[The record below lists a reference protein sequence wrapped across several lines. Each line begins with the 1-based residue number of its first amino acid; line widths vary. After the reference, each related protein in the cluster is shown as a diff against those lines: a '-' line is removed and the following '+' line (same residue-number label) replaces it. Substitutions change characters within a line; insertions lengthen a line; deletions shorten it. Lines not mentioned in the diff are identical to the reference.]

1 MNSQLDINQIHT
13 RRLTEQAATF
23 KILEE
28 ASDGELQLSML
39 HFVLPNGEVAEISSQ
54 SFILIGR
61 QEGNGHHID
70 VDLSTFGGD
79 SGISRTHAAIQIT
92 YSAVFVRD
100 FESRNGV
107 YLNGEILLPMQDYV
121 LRDGDELK
129 LGTLK
134 LRVIFVP

>member
-28 ASDGELQLSML
+28 ASVGELQLSML
-39 HFVLPNGEVAEISSQ
+39 HFLLPNGEVVEISSQ
-54 SFILIGR
+54 SLILIGR

-70 VDLSTFGGD
+70 VDLSAFGGE
-79 SGISRTHAAIQIT
+79 SGISRTHAAVQIT

-100 FESRNGV
+100 FESRNGI
-107 YLNGEILLPMQDYV
+107 YLNGEMLLPMQDYV
-121 LRDGDELK
+121 LRDGDVLK